1 MDDVRRIFDLLGLY
15 REKYS
20 ASSCVFGYKKKGAW
34 HCISAFAYADESD
47 RISCALLA
55 AGLKAGDKVIT
66 IMNNRPEWN
75 SLDMGILQAG
85 CVHVPLYPMLSADNY
100 RFIFGDSGAKLIII
114 GCKEAYDRIKPVIEK
129 MNSLPVLC
137 SIDPI
142 EGLENWSFFMGTDNL
157 NEYLPKLNQIR
168 DQILPDT
175 LATLIYT
182 SGTTGP
188 PKGVMLTHR
197 NIVSNFKQVSRIL
210 DNINVNR
217 ALSFL
222 PLSHIYERMLNYM
235 YQYLG
240 ISVFYAEH
248 LDRIR
253 DNLKE
258 VQPEMFCA
266 VPRVI
271 EKSYAAILRKGKN
284 LSFPRKLIFFWAL
297 KLGFNYEIERADRPL
312 NRVRYWLADVL
323 VYRKWRLAFGNKVK
337 FIVSGGAPLNHKLAR
352 IFWAAGMKIIEGYG
366 LTETSPVIA
375 TGNFEP
381 GGVRFGTVGPVLP
394 GVEISFTSDGEILC
408 RGPNVMLG
416 YHNRPEMTAE
426 AIDADGWF
434 HTGDIGELVDGK
446 YLKITDRKK
455 EIFKTSGGKYIAP
468 QVVENKLKESPFIE
482 NLMVVGENR
491 NYPSALIVPNFEY
504 LRSWCLDKGITYLS
518 DAEMVKN
525 DFIINRIQREV
536 DILNQ
541 ALDHPSQVRK
551 FTLMEKEWTV
561 QSGELSFTM
570 KVRRTHLQDVFRNF
584 IASMYQNNL
593 EINQRKRE
601 KKRKKN
607 KNKGKKNQ

>member
-1 MDDVRRIFDLLGLY
+1 MNGVRRIFDLLKLY

-20 ASSCVFGYKKKGAW
+20 ARNCVFGYKKKGQW
-34 HCISAFAYADESD
+34 QCISAQTYLNESD
-47 RISCALLA
+47 RISCALIS
-55 AGLKAGDKVIT
+55 AGLKVGDKVIT
-66 IMNNRPEWN
+66 ILNNRPEWN
-75 SLDMGILQAG
+75 FLDMGILQAG
-85 CVHVPLYPMLSADNY
+85 CVHVPLYPMLSPDNY
-100 RFIFGDSGAKLIII
+100 RFVFEDSGAKLIIV
-114 GCKEAYDRIKPVIEK
+114 GCRDAYDRVKPVTDT
-129 MNSLPVLC
+129 MNSMPVLY
-137 SIDPI
+137 S
-142 EGLENWSFFMGTDNL
+142 LEPVEEQEDWSVFLKKGDSD
-157 NEYLPKLNQIR
+157 EYSPRLNQIR
-168 DQILPDT
+168 DQIHPDT

-188 PKGVMLTHR
+188 PKGVMLSHR
-197 NIVSNFKQVSRIL
+197 NIVSNFKQVSHIL
-210 DNINVNR
+210 DNISVTK

-248 LDRIR
+248 FDRIR

-284 LSFPRKLIFFWAL
+284 LSGPRKLIFFWAL
-297 KLGFNYEIERADRPL
+297 KQGLNYEIKKAEKPL
-312 NRVRYWLADVL
+312 NRLNYWLADRF

-337 FIVSGGAPLNHKLAR
+337 FIVSGGAPLNQKLAR

-394 GVEISFTSDGEILC
+394 GVEISFTTDGEILC

-434 HTGDIGELVDGK
+434 HTGDIGELVEDK

-468 QVVENKLKESPFIE
+468 QVIENKLKESPFIE

-504 LRSWCLDKGITYLS
+504 LRSWCLDKAIVYSS
-518 DAEMVKN
+518 DAEMIKN
-525 DFIINRIQREV
+525 DTVINRIQREV
-536 DILNQ
+536 ELLNQ
-541 ALDHPSQVRK
+541 SLDHPSQVRK

-561 QSGELSFTM
+561 QTGELSFTM
-570 KVRRTHLQDVFRNF
+570 KVRRTHLQEVFASL
-584 IASMYQNNL
+584 IAAMYRDNL
-593 EINQRKRE
+593 EIQQRKRE
-601 KKRKKN
+601 KKKK
-607 KNKGKKNQ
+607 KKRGKKN